1 MKDSPLG
8 RYSDLDSPIRRL
20 DPRVKIVSTLLF
32 ILFVVLTPPTHIRQ
46 FASYLAIIMAVI
58 FLAKLPLASVLRRS
72 LVILPFVLLVGIFIP
87 FLRGGEMIGSYS
99 LGPLRLS
106 VSRSGLLVLQNIAIK
121 AWLSV
126 LSMTVLIATTRT
138 PELLQGFRGLHVPKL
153 LVLLLSFLL
162 RYIPLLADQVAR
174 LRRAGEAR
182 SFGRRG
188 LRQLGVL
195 GNIVGTLFIRT
206 FERGERI
213 YGAMLARGFVG
224 EVRTIRLPQ
233 ITGWDALF
241 AASLLGL
248 LVLVKVVV
256 R

>member
-1 MKDSPLG
+1 MRDSPLG

-46 FASYLAIIMAVI
+46 IASYLAIVMAI
-58 FLAKLPLASVLRRS
+58 IALAKLPLTFVLRRS
-72 LVILPFVLLVGIFIP
+72 LIILPFVLLVGIFIP

-99 LGPLRLS
+99 LGPLKLS
-106 VSRSGLLVLQNIAIK
+106 VSRSGLLVLWNILIK

-126 LSMTVLIATTRT
+126 LGMISLIATTS
-138 PELLQGFRGLHVPKL
+138 PPDLLKGLERLRMPKL
-153 LVLLLSFLL
+153 LVLLLSFIL
-162 RYIPLLADQVAR
+162 RYIPLLADQVTG
-174 LRRAGEAR
+174 LRRASEAR
-182 SFGRRG
+182 SFGRKG
-188 LRQLGVL
+188 LRQLSVL
-195 GNIVGTLFIRT
+195 GNVIGTLFIRT

-213 YGAMLARGFVG
+213 YAAMLARGFVG
-224 EVRTIRLPQ
+224 EVRTIRLPR
-233 ITGWDALF
+233 ITGWDITF

-248 LVLVKVVV
+248 LILVKVIV